1 MPLIRFLP
9 FNLDLQSFLN
19 LPIYSTVVLPFM
31 HLGNDHERPVQLKK
45 SRCLAVALFL
55 NFPGALVIWWV
66 HSTAIHIPYSFSFFS
81 FSWQHT
87 CLTQRT
93 SSFPLRK
100 SLPLEQVSQDGLFF
114 LALFNLK
121 SSMNNTW
128 LMGFMS
134 FVSLYQALIFRNTWV
149 GVNVISINSKGDKE
163 SPWMI
168 PRINFMFLGNCPPT
182 PLLSQHFAL
191 SEQ

>member
-1 MPLIRFLP
+1 MVF
-9 FNLDLQSFLN
+9 
-19 LPIYSTVVLPFM
+19 
-31 HLGNDHERPVQLKK
+31 
-45 SRCLAVALFL
+45 
-55 NFPGALVIWWV
+55 
-66 HSTAIHIPYSFSFFS
+66 
-81 FSWQHT
+81 
-87 CLTQRT
+87 
-93 SSFPLRK
+93 
-100 SLPLEQVSQDGLFF
+100 FF

>member
-1 MPLIRFLP
+1 MLTRSSTVQSMIPALWSTTPTAQALMPLIRFLP

-66 HSTAIHIPYSFSFFS
+66 YSTAIHIPYSFCFFS

-93 SSFPLRK
+93 SLFPLRK
-100 SLPLEQVSQDGLFF
+100 SLPLEQVRLGLW
-114 LALFNLK
+114 ALCP
-121 SSMNNTW
+121 SSVCIKLSSFVTLGSVSTW
-128 LMGFMS
+128 L
-134 FVSLYQALIFRNTWV
+134 V
-149 GVNVISINSKGDKE
+149 
-163 SPWMI
+163 
-168 PRINFMFLGNCPPT
+168 
-182 PLLSQHFAL
+182 
-191 SEQ
+191 

>member
-66 HSTAIHIPYSFSFFS
+66 YSTAIHIPYSFSFFS

-134 FVSLYQALIFRNTWV
+134 FVSLYQALIFRH
-149 GVNVISINSKGDKE
+149 
-163 SPWMI
+163 
-168 PRINFMFLGNCPPT
+168 LGRC
-182 PLLSQHFAL
+182 QRD
-191 SEQ
+191 

>member
-1 MPLIRFLP
+1 M
-9 FNLDLQSFLN
+9 
-19 LPIYSTVVLPFM
+19 TA
-31 HLGNDHERPVQLKK
+31 HLSNAKDIFISSEKIP
-45 SRCLAVALFL
+45 
-55 NFPGALVIWWV
+55 
-66 HSTAIHIPYSFSFFS
+66 TA
-81 FSWQHT
+81 W
-87 CLTQRT
+87 T
-93 SSFPLRK
+93 S
-100 SLPLEQVSQDGLFF
+100 E
-114 LALFNLK
+114 
-121 SSMNNTW
+121 TW

-149 GVNVISINSKGDKE
+149 GVNVTSINSKGDKE